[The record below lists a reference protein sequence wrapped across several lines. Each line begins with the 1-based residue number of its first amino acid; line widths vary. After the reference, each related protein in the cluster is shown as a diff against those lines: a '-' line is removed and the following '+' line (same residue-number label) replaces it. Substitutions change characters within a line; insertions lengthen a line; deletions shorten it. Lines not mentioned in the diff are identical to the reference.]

1 MENAI
6 WYFVDIFLLIFGLFL
21 ILAGAFTAYFGSGK
35 SRAIGGGLLVL
46 GIIFWVVVI
55 VMHLQN
61 IGIPE
66 GLHLKDVLYDSMVIL
81 GGAIIGAL
89 VAIGIFLVAI
99 MKS

>member
-1 MENAI
+1 MEHTMWVFI
-6 WYFVDIFLLIFGLFL
+6 SVLLLTFGLFL

-66 GLHLKDVLYDSMVIL
+66 GLHLKDVLYDSLVIL